1 MPFQKNGKRNY
12 QAELAWEKEHGKER
26 QNARVKRNQARAEME
41 KKVGHKLPTST
52 HVDHKQALSRGGDNK
67 IGNLQL
73 MSAARNTSF
82 SRTKSG
88 AMASETSKR
97 ERKKK

>member
-1 MPFQKNGKRNY
+1 MRNGKRNY
-12 QAELAWEKEHGKER
+12 QAEKAWDHAHGRVAER
-26 QNARVKRNQARAEME
+26 SKRNQARAEME
-41 KKVGHKLPTST
+41 KKLGHKLPTNT
-52 HVDHKQALSRGGDNK
+52 HVDHRVALSKGGSNS

-73 MSAARNTSF
+73 TSAARNTSF
-82 SRTKSG
+82 ARTKSG

>member
-1 MPFQKNGKRNY
+1 MRNGKRDY
-12 QAELAWEKEHGKER
+12 QREKEWDHANGRVAER
-26 QNARVKRNQARAEME
+26 SKRNQARAEME

-52 HVDHKQALSRGGDNK
+52 HVDHKQALSKGGGNK